1 MALGT
6 PKEAAEKLEFTLPL
20 PTGDKYQ
27 LPGHLVAGSYEFDAA
42 AQTVALQWSGTPA
55 CVI

>member
-1 MALGT
+1 MGT